1 MKAEITYTLFLTL
14 LNCII
19 TPILKI
25 KLKKKKN
32 QKEKTLKNKKTRR
45 ERENK
50 NVQFW
55 STAHFSLF
63 YSTTF

>member
-25 KLKKKKN
+25 KLKKKKKPEGKN
-32 QKEKTLKNKKTRR
+32 PKEQ
-45 ERENK
+45 ED
-50 NVQFW
+50 
-55 STAHFSLF
+55 
-63 YSTTF
+63 